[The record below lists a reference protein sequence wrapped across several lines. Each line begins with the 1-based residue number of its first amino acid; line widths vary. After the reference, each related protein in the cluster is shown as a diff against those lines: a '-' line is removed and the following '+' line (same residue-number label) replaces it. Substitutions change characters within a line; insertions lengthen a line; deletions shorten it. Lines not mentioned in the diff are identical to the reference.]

1 MIIGIPREIKK
12 EEYRVAITPFGVE
25 ELKKD
30 GHTILVEA
38 GAGEGSG
45 FSDDEYLQAD
55 ADIVDM
61 ATIFR
66 HCRLLFWLWR
76 VFCRC
81 CVSACDS
88 SYRIPF
94 FCSETD

>member
-12 EEYRVAITPFGVE
+12 EEYRIAITPFGVE

-30 GHTILVEA
+30 GHTILVET

-55 ADIVDM
+55 ADIVDR
-61 ATIFR
+61 AT
-66 HCRLLFWLWR
+66 
-76 VFCRC
+76 VFKKVRPYCK
-81 CVSACDS
+81 S
-88 SYRIPF
+88 
-94 FCSETD
+94 